1 MNSFTQGDV
10 SLSMLRSSGLIH
22 TRLCTSSP
30 SSAMHLTPE
39 RHKCEVDWTNEKIE
53 GQDRDSVHF
62 RWIYRKK
69 GRGEAE
75 QRRSEYDSS
84 LNWVEIDCV
93 SNREENVFSLRRGKR
108 SKGQRRG
115 RRVTEKSKR
124 VLTEQNKSTQTW
136 SPVYKFKHAHTHTH
150 TSVTLQPSSAKK
162 TWPPNSI

>member
-1 MNSFTQGDV
+1 MQGDV

-22 TRLCTSSP
+22 TRLCTSSQ

-39 RHKCEVDWTNEKIE
+39 RHKCEVDWMNEKIE

-93 SNREENVFSLRRGKR
+93 KPRGKC
-108 SKGQRRG
+108 
-115 RRVTEKSKR
+115 
-124 VLTEQNKSTQTW
+124 VL
-136 SPVYKFKHAHTHTH
+136 
-150 TSVTLQPSSAKK
+150 
-162 TWPPNSI
+162 PPER